1 MILREKYK
9 MMDLKLEEFSLTY
22 FPKNKKVVVFSYGN
36 IYQQETN
43 FKIALILKELDVQIH
58 QYFLVYINLKD
69 IAIFPI
75 GTIINKQKKVNEY
88 EGLKVNLLLDLERV
102 ESKTLFEIPELKKQ
116 LVTSTFPNKI
126 NNFSSK
132 YHIQGQYY
140 FILKDENTDKN
151 VYISHYEVARWFYFT
166 TPSMTKQILSASLRD
181 DNSIIQGLYKNINHI
196 DSDLKEITLTQN
208 ANTNDAANIFRYA
221 TDKFSNNSWYQVR
234 RNLTAS
240 AQEIKLDKEQKGYA
254 SNSNEMKLKVD
265 FPIKQTISLNA
276 RVKVLDDGS
285 FLVLKFINEDS
296 SYDFETLFIKI
307 ERKNKPDEPIGV
319 IKKVKISKTKISK
332 QITNNTP
339 NKEFLGIKINN
350 QMEDLEERLDLKTKK
365 IERKIEYI
373 DEQEFIQSEKDYE
386 GDNEIELSTDDS
398 ESGTDNNTGELTIEN
413 QEQNNKT
420 IKEYLT
426 LDDFKSMLFEC
437 SKENKEFF
445 FCIQMEDY
453 LPQKTEN
460 DRNNRR
466 KWKKAK
472 LLDGKTKRKF
482 LAAVINYKNKN
493 FMLIEIER
501 DLLVDGLSTLIIW
514 DEDNSIIE
522 DSIIF
527 SIVKNFVYENGRWLR
542 NYEDFIF
549 NKDFLEHPKDENKN
563 RLKNWYQRLLEK
575 II

>member
-1 MILREKYK
+1 MREKYK
-9 MMDLKLEEFSLTY
+9 MADLQLEEFLLTY
-22 FPKNKKVVVFSYGN
+22 FPKNKKIVVFSHGN
-36 IYQQETN
+36 IYQQEIN
-43 FKIALILKELDVQIH
+43 FKIALILKELDVLIP

-75 GTIINKQKKVNEY
+75 GTIVDKQKKVNEY
-88 EGLKVNLLLDLERV
+88 EGLKVNLLLDLEKV

-140 FILKDENTDKN
+140 FILKDENTDKK
-151 VYISHYEVARWFYFT
+151 VYIPHYEVARWFYFT

-208 ANTNDAANIFRYA
+208 TNTNDAANIFRYA

-240 AQEIKLDKEQKGYA
+240 AQEIKLDKEQKGYS

-276 RVKVLDDGS
+276 RVKILDDGS
-285 FLVLKFINEDS
+285 FFVLKFINEDS

-319 IKKVKISKTKISK
+319 IKKTNTSKTKISK

-339 NKEFLGIKINN
+339 NKEFLGIRINN
-350 QMEDLEERLDLKTKK
+350 QTEDLEERLDLKTKK

-373 DEQEFIQSEKDYE
+373 DEQEFIQSEKDYQ

-398 ESGTDNNTGELTIEN
+398 ESGSDNNTGELTIEN
-413 QEQNNKT
+413 QEQDNKI

-426 LDDFKSMLFEC
+426 LSDFKSMLFEC

-453 LPQKTEN
+453 LPQKSEN
-460 DRNNRR
+460 DRGNRR

-472 LLDGKTKRKF
+472 LIDSKTKRKF
-482 LAAVINYKNKN
+482 LAVVINYKNKN
-493 FMLIEIER
+493 FVLIEIER

-514 DEDNSIIE
+514 DKDSSII
-522 DSIIF
+522 DDLIIS
-527 SIVKNFVYENGRWLR
+527 SIVKNFVYENGRWLK

-563 RLKNWYQRLLEK
+563 RLRNWYQRLLEK

>member
-1 MILREKYK
+1 MA
-9 MMDLKLEEFSLTY
+9 DLQLEEFLLTY
-22 FPKNKKVVVFSYGN
+22 FPKNKKIVVFSYGN

-43 FKIALILKELDVQIH
+43 FKIALILKELDVLIP

-75 GTIINKQKKVNEY
+75 GTIVDKQKKVNEY
-88 EGLKVNLLLDLERV
+88 EGLKVNLLLDLEKV

-140 FILKDENTDKN
+140 FILKDENTDKK
-151 VYISHYEVARWFYFT
+151 VYIPHYEVARWFYFT

-240 AQEIKLDKEQKGYA
+240 AQEIRLDKEQKGYS

-276 RVKVLDDGS
+276 RVKILDDES
-285 FLVLKFINEDS
+285 FFVLKFINEDS

-319 IKKVKISKTKISK
+319 IKKTKTSKTKISK

-339 NKEFLGIKINN
+339 NKEFLGIRISN
-350 QMEDLEERLDLKTKK
+350 QTEDLEERLDLKTKK

-398 ESGTDNNTGELTIEN
+398 ESGSDNNTGELTIGN
-413 QEQNNKT
+413 QEQDNKT

-426 LDDFKSMLFEC
+426 LSDFKSMLFEC

-453 LPQKTEN
+453 LPQKSEN
-460 DRNNRR
+460 DRGNRR

-472 LLDGKTKRKF
+472 LIDSKTKRKF
-482 LAAVINYKNKN
+482 LAVVINYKNKN
-493 FMLIEIER
+493 FVLIEIER
-501 DLLVDGLSTLIIW
+501 DLLVDGLSTLIVW
-514 DEDNSIIE
+514 DKDNSII
-522 DSIIF
+522 DDLIIS
-527 SIVKNFVYENGRWLR
+527 SIVKNFVYENGRWLK

-563 RLKNWYQRLLEK
+563 RLRNWYQRLLEK

>member
-1 MILREKYK
+1 MA
-9 MMDLKLEEFSLTY
+9 DLQLEEFLLTY
-22 FPKNKKVVVFSYGN
+22 FPKNKKIVVFSYGN

-43 FKIALILKELDVQIH
+43 FKIALILKELDVLIP

-75 GTIINKQKKVNEY
+75 GTIVDKQKKVNEY
-88 EGLKVNLLLDLERV
+88 EGLKVNLLLDLEKV

-140 FILKDENTDKN
+140 FILKDENTDKK
-151 VYISHYEVARWFYFT
+151 VYIPHYEVARWFYFT

-240 AQEIKLDKEQKGYA
+240 AQEIKLDKEQKGYS

-276 RVKVLDDGS
+276 RVKILDDES
-285 FLVLKFINEDS
+285 FFVLKFINEDS

-319 IKKVKISKTKISK
+319 IKKTKTSKTKISK

-339 NKEFLGIKINN
+339 NKEFLGIRINN
-350 QMEDLEERLDLKTKK
+350 QTEDLEERLDLKTKK
-365 IERKIEYI
+365 IERKIEHI

-386 GDNEIELSTDDS
+386 GDNEIELSTNDS
-398 ESGTDNNTGELTIEN
+398 ESGSDNNTGELTIEN
-413 QEQNNKT
+413 QEQDNKT

-426 LDDFKSMLFEC
+426 LSDFKSMLFEC

-453 LPQKTEN
+453 LPQKSEN
-460 DRNNRR
+460 DRGNRR

-472 LLDGKTKRKF
+472 LIDGKTKRKF
-482 LAAVINYKNKN
+482 LAVVINYKNKN
-493 FMLIEIER
+493 FVLIEIER
-501 DLLVDGLSTLIIW
+501 DLLVDGLSTLIVW
-514 DEDNSIIE
+514 DKDNSII
-522 DSIIF
+522 DDLIIS
-527 SIVKNFVYENGRWLR
+527 SIVKNFVYENGRWLK

-563 RLKNWYQRLLEK
+563 RLRNWYQRLLEK

>member
-1 MILREKYK
+1 MLE
-9 MMDLKLEEFSLTY
+9 LEEFYFTY
-22 FPKNKKVVVFSYGN
+22 FPKNKKIVVFSYGN

-43 FKIALILKELDVQIH
+43 FKIALILKELDVLIP

-75 GTIINKQKKVNEY
+75 GTIVDKQKKVNEY
-88 EGLKVNLLLDLERV
+88 EGLKVNLLLDLEKV

-116 LVTSTFPNKI
+116 LVTSAFPNKI

-166 TPSMTKQILSASLRD
+166 TPSMTKQILSASLKD
-181 DNSIIQGLYKNINHI
+181 DNSIIRGLYKNINHI

-208 ANTNDAANIFRYA
+208 TNTNDAANIFRYA

-240 AQEIKLDKEQKGYA
+240 AQEIRLDKEQKGYL

-285 FLVLKFINEDS
+285 FFVLKFINEDS

-319 IKKVKISKTKISK
+319 IKKTKTSKTKISK

-339 NKEFLGIKINN
+339 NKEFLGIRINN

-373 DEQEFIQSEKDYE
+373 DEEEFIQSEEDYD
-386 GDNEIELSTDDS
+386 GDKEIELSTDES
-398 ESGTDNNTGELTIEN
+398 ESGIDNNTGELTIEN
-413 QEQNNKT
+413 QEQDNKI

-426 LDDFKSMLFEC
+426 LSDFKSMLFEC

-453 LPQKTEN
+453 LPQKSEN
-460 DRNNRR
+460 DRGNRR

-472 LLDGKTKRKF
+472 LIDGKTKRKF
-482 LAAVINYKNKN
+482 LAVVINYKNKN
-493 FMLIEIER
+493 FILIEIER

-514 DEDNSIIE
+514 DKDNSII
-522 DSIIF
+522 DDFIIS
-527 SIVKNFVYENGRWLR
+527 SIVKNFVYENGRWLK

-563 RLKNWYQRLLEK
+563 RLKNWYQRLIQK
-575 II
+575 IE

>member
-1 MILREKYK
+1 MA
-9 MMDLKLEEFSLTY
+9 DLQLEEFLLTY
-22 FPKNKKVVVFSYGN
+22 FPKNKRIVVFSYGN

-43 FKIALILKELDVQIH
+43 FKIALILKELDVLIP

-75 GTIINKQKKVNEY
+75 GTIVDKQKKVNEY
-88 EGLKVNLLLDLERV
+88 EGLKVNLLLNLEKV

-140 FILKDENTDKN
+140 FILKDENTNKK
-151 VYISHYEVARWFYFT
+151 VYIPHYEVARWFYFT

-240 AQEIKLDKEQKGYA
+240 AQEIRLDKEQKGYS

-276 RVKVLDDGS
+276 RVKILDDGS
-285 FLVLKFINEDS
+285 FFVLKFINEDS

-319 IKKVKISKTKISK
+319 IKKTKTSKTKISK

-339 NKEFLGIKINN
+339 NKEFLGIRINN
-350 QMEDLEERLDLKTKK
+350 QTEDLEERLDLKTKK

-398 ESGTDNNTGELTIEN
+398 ESGIDNNTGELTIEN
-413 QEQNNKT
+413 QEQDNKI

-426 LDDFKSMLFEC
+426 LSDFKSMLFEC

-453 LPQKTEN
+453 LPQKSEN
-460 DRNNRR
+460 DRGNRR

-472 LLDGKTKRKF
+472 LIDGEIKRKF
-482 LAAVINYKNKN
+482 LAVVINYKNKN
-493 FMLIEIER
+493 FVLIEIER
-501 DLLVDGLSTLIIW
+501 DLLVDGLSTLIVW
-514 DEDNSIIE
+514 DKDSSII
-522 DSIIF
+522 DDLIIF
-527 SIVKNFVYENGRWLR
+527 SIVKNFVYENGRWLK

-563 RLKNWYQRLLEK
+563 RLRNWYQRLLEK

>member
-1 MILREKYK
+1 MT
-9 MMDLKLEEFSLTY
+9 DLKLEEFSLTY
-22 FPKNKKVVVFSYGN
+22 FPKNKKIVVFSYGN

-69 IAIFPI
+69 IAIFPL
-75 GTIINKQKKVNEY
+75 GTIVDNQKKINEY
-88 EGLKVNLLLDLERV
+88 EGLKSNLLLDLEKV
-102 ESKTLFEIPELKKQ
+102 ESKTLLEIPVLKKE
-116 LVTSTFPNKI
+116 LVTLDFPNKI

-166 TPSMTKQILSASLRD
+166 TPSMTKQILSASLKD
-181 DNSIIQGLYKNINHI
+181 DNSIIKGLYKNIYHM

-240 AQEIKLDKEQKGYA
+240 AQRIKLDKEQKGYK

-265 FPIKQTISLNA
+265 FPIKQIISLNA

-285 FLVLKFINEDS
+285 FFVLKFINEDS
-296 SYDFETLFIKI
+296 SYDFESLFIKI

-319 IKKVKISKTKISK
+319 IKKTKISKTKISK

-339 NKEFLGIKINN
+339 NKEFLGIRINN

-365 IERKIEYI
+365 IERNIEYI

-386 GDNEIELSTDDS
+386 GDNEIELSTDDP
-398 ESGTDNNTGELTIEN
+398 ESGIDNNTGELTIEN
-413 QEQNNKT
+413 QEQDNKT

-460 DRNNRR
+460 DSNNRR

-542 NYEDFIF
+542 NYEDSIF

>member
-1 MILREKYK
+1 MI
-9 MMDLKLEEFSLTY
+9 DLKLEEFSLTY

-43 FKIALILKELDVQIH
+43 FKIALILKELDVLIP

-69 IAIFPI
+69 IAIFPL
-75 GTIINKQKKVNEY
+75 GTIVDNQKKINEY
-88 EGLKVNLLLDLERV
+88 DGLKSNLFLDLEKV
-102 ESKTLFEIPELKKQ
+102 ESKTLLEIPGLKKE
-116 LVTSTFPNKI
+116 LVTLDFPNKI
-126 NNFSSK
+126 NNFSSR

-166 TPSMTKQILSASLRD
+166 TPSMTKQILSASLKD
-181 DNSIIQGLYKNINHI
+181 DNSIIKGLYKNIYHM

-240 AQEIKLDKEQKGYA
+240 AQEIKLDKEQKGYT
-254 SNSNEMKLKVD
+254 SSSNEMKLKVD

-285 FLVLKFINEDS
+285 FFVLKFINEDS

-319 IKKVKISKTKISK
+319 IKKTKISKTKISK

-339 NKEFLGIKINN
+339 NKEFLGIRINN

-365 IERKIEYI
+365 IERNIEYI

-386 GDNEIELSTDDS
+386 GDNEIELSTDDP
-398 ESGTDNNTGELTIEN
+398 ESGIDNNTGELTIEN
-413 QEQNNKT
+413 QEQDNKT

-460 DRNNRR
+460 DSNNRR

-542 NYEDFIF
+542 NYEDSIF

>member
-1 MILREKYK
+1 
-9 MMDLKLEEFSLTY
+9 MDLKLEEFSLTY

-43 FKIALILKELDVQIH
+43 FKIALILKELDVLIP

-69 IAIFPI
+69 IAIFPM
-75 GTIINKQKKVNEY
+75 GTIVDNQKKINEY
-88 EGLKVNLLLDLERV
+88 DGLKSNLLLDLEKV

-116 LVTSTFPNKI
+116 LVTSDFPNKI

-140 FILKDENTDKN
+140 FIFKDENTNKN

-166 TPSMTKQILSASLRD
+166 TPSMTKQILSASLKD
-181 DNSIIQGLYKNINHI
+181 DNSIIRGLYKNINHI

-276 RVKVLDDGS
+276 RVKVLDEES
-285 FLVLKFINEDS
+285 FFVLKFINEDS

-319 IKKVKISKTKISK
+319 IKKTKISKTKISK

-339 NKEFLGIKINN
+339 NKEFLGIRINN

-413 QEQNNKT
+413 QEQDNKT

-514 DEDNSIIE
+514 DEDNSIIK

-542 NYEDFIF
+542 NYEDFII

-563 RLKNWYQRLLEK
+563 RLKNWSQRLLEK

>member
-1 MILREKYK
+1 MA
-9 MMDLKLEEFSLTY
+9 DLQLEEFLLTY
-22 FPKNKKVVVFSYGN
+22 FPKNKKIVVFSYGN

-43 FKIALILKELDVQIH
+43 FKIALILKELDVLNP

-69 IAIFPI
+69 MAIFPI
-75 GTIINKQKKVNEY
+75 GTIVDKQKKVNEY
-88 EGLKVNLLLDLERV
+88 EGLKVNLLLDLEKV

-140 FILKDENTDKN
+140 FILKDENTDKK

-181 DNSIIQGLYKNINHI
+181 DSSIIQGLYKNINHI

-240 AQEIKLDKEQKGYA
+240 AQEIRLDKEQKGYS

-276 RVKVLDDGS
+276 RVKVLNDGS
-285 FLVLKFINEDS
+285 FFVLKFINEDS

-307 ERKNKPDEPIGV
+307 ERKNKPDEPIGI
-319 IKKVKISKTKISK
+319 IKKTKTSKTKISK

-339 NKEFLGIKINN
+339 NKEFLGIRINN

-398 ESGTDNNTGELTIEN
+398 EAGTDSNTGELTIEN
-413 QEQNNKT
+413 QEQDNKT

-453 LPQKTEN
+453 LPQKSEN
-460 DRNNRR
+460 DRGNRR

-472 LLDGKTKRKF
+472 LIDGKTKRKF
-482 LAAVINYKNKN
+482 LAVVINYKNKN
-493 FMLIEIER
+493 FILIEIER

-514 DEDNSIIE
+514 DEDNSII
-522 DSIIF
+522 DDFIIS
-527 SIVKNFVYENGRWLR
+527 SIVKNFVYENGRWLK

-563 RLKNWYQRLLEK
+563 RLRNWYKRLLEK

>member
-1 MILREKYK
+1 MLE
-9 MMDLKLEEFSLTY
+9 LEEFHFTY
-22 FPKNKKVVVFSYGN
+22 FPKNKKIVVFSYGN

-43 FKIALILKELDVQIH
+43 FKIALILKELDILIP

-69 IAIFPI
+69 IAIFPL
-75 GTIINKQKKVNEY
+75 GTIVDNQKKINEY
-88 EGLKVNLLLDLERV
+88 DGLKSNLLLDLEKV
-102 ESKTLFEIPELKKQ
+102 ESKTLLEMPGLKKE
-116 LVTSTFPNKI
+116 LVTLDFPNKI

-140 FILKDENTDKN
+140 FIFKDENTNKN

-166 TPSMTKQILSASLRD
+166 TPSMTKQILSASLKD
-181 DNSIIQGLYKNINHI
+181 DNSIIRGLYKNINHI

-208 ANTNDAANIFRYA
+208 VNTNDAANIFRYA

-240 AQEIKLDKEQKGYA
+240 AQEIKLDKEQKGYT

-285 FLVLKFINEDS
+285 FFVLKFINEDS

-307 ERKNKPDEPIGV
+307 ERKNKPDELIGV
-319 IKKVKISKTKISK
+319 IKKTKISKTKISK

-339 NKEFLGIKINN
+339 NKEFLGIRINN
-350 QMEDLEERLDLKTKK
+350 HKEDLEERLDLRSKK

-413 QEQNNKT
+413 QDQDNKI

-426 LDDFKSMLFEC
+426 LNDFKSMLFEC

-445 FCIQMEDY
+445 FCVQMEDY
-453 LPQKTEN
+453 LPQKSEN
-460 DRNNRR
+460 DKSNRR

-472 LLDGKTKRKF
+472 LLDTKTKRKF
-482 LAAVINYKNKN
+482 LVVVINYKNKN
-493 FMLIEIER
+493 FILIEIER

-514 DEDNSIIE
+514 DKDNSII
-522 DSIIF
+522 DNSIIS
-527 SIVKNFVYENGRWLR
+527 SIVRNFVYENGRWLK

-549 NKDFLEHPKDENKN
+549 NNKDFLEHPKDENRDSSKKWYT
-563 RLKNWYQRLLEK
+563 RLVKKLDS
-575 II
+575 

>member
-1 MILREKYK
+1 M
-9 MMDLKLEEFSLTY
+9 
-22 FPKNKKVVVFSYGN
+22 
-36 IYQQETN
+36 
-43 FKIALILKELDVQIH
+43 
-58 QYFLVYINLKD
+58 
-69 IAIFPI
+69 
-75 GTIINKQKKVNEY
+75 
-88 EGLKVNLLLDLERV
+88 
-102 ESKTLFEIPELKKQ
+102 
-116 LVTSTFPNKI
+116 
-126 NNFSSK
+126 
-132 YHIQGQYY
+132 
-140 FILKDENTDKN
+140 
-151 VYISHYEVARWFYFT
+151 
-166 TPSMTKQILSASLRD
+166 
-181 DNSIIQGLYKNINHI
+181 

-240 AQEIKLDKEQKGYA
+240 AQEIKLDKEQKGYT
-254 SNSNEMKLKVD
+254 SSSNEMKLKVD

-285 FLVLKFINEDS
+285 FFVLKFINEDS

-319 IKKVKISKTKISK
+319 IKKTKISKTKISK

-339 NKEFLGIKINN
+339 NKEFLGIRINN

-365 IERKIEYI
+365 IERNIEYI

-386 GDNEIELSTDDS
+386 GDNEIELSTDDP
-398 ESGTDNNTGELTIEN
+398 ESGIDNNTGELTIEN
-413 QEQNNKT
+413 QEQDNKT

-460 DRNNRR
+460 DSNNRR

-542 NYEDFIF
+542 NYEDSIF